1 MSPPPAMERSQTVP
15 QSHALPRTYAQDSHS
30 AIADPTAEE
39 FTAFIQYD
47 QDEQPATGSSR
58 SDFSQVCEAVR
69 CADCPYS
76 YANGAPS
83 SAVMPVT
90 HSLQEPARPRQP
102 KVEVDAKPI
111 KVSPKPAAAPLGE
124 MDEGRHRTHA
134 LYAKGPDADGLFR
147 CPFKATENC
156 PHKATKLK
164 CNYEYERDMPYML
177 CLQLLTTVFLTVNSL
192 TRT

>member
-1 MSPPPAMERSQTVP
+1 
-15 QSHALPRTYAQDSHS
+15 
-30 AIADPTAEE
+30 
-39 FTAFIQYD
+39 
-47 QDEQPATGSSR
+47 
-58 SDFSQVCEAVR
+58 
-69 CADCPYS
+69 
-76 YANGAPS
+76 
-83 SAVMPVT
+83 MPVT